1 MLMFD
6 AIAQQKFDAL
16 TDNQQAEV
24 VDFIMFLS
32 EKSKPVEEKK
42 DFPFDV
48 FAGDMVYM
56 ADDFDE
62 TPDCFKE
69 YV

>member
-1 MLMFD
+1 MNMLD
-6 AIAQQKFDAL
+6 PIV
-16 TDNQQAEV
+16 QQAFYELSEGQQEEV

-32 EKSKPVEEKK
+32 EKSKLVEDKK
-42 DFPFDV
+42 EFPFDV
-48 FAGDMVYM
+48 FAGDMVFM

-62 TPDCFKE
+62 TPDCLKE

>member
-1 MLMFD
+1 MFD
-6 AIAQQKFDAL
+6 SIAQQKFDAL

-24 VDFIMFLS
+24 VDFIIFLS
-32 EKSKPVEEKK
+32 EKSKTVEDKK

-69 YV
+69 YI